1 MLTVHV
7 SLQTE
12 IQALT
17 SYLLSINSLLEETK
31 GGKKKIQVF
40 LKRKKGNEKR
50 SVPANL
56 NHIFIKIYK

>member
-40 LKRKKGNEKR
+40 
-50 SVPANL
+50 S
-56 NHIFIKIYK
+56 